1 MFRIRLRFRSKGSV
15 PLHCRHRGSTL
26 VELMVTVALMAIAV
40 TLALPSYKNMTEKR
54 QVTNG
59 AEQLAAFINTAQGV
73 AQRNN
78 RMVTL
83 SYQRTDDDQWCM
95 GMAEDD
101 TICNCKTAPAAC
113 EIGSQSFV
121 IDNSFAGN
129 AALMHSL
136 SSESSAYYIDPVRGL
151 FLPCQVVDGDA
162 GTCVPIA
169 YAALADAGDPLDIEI
184 RSPSGDFRLSL
195 LVNNTG
201 RVTLCSMDGHDVP
214 GYSPCEGGE
223 G

>member
-1 MFRIRLRFRSKGSV
+1 MEDMFRIR
-15 PLHCRHRGSTL
+15 PLFHPGGNGPRHYRCQGFSL
-26 VELMVTVALMAIAV
+26 VELMMSVVLLAIGVA
-40 TLALPSYKNMTEKR
+40 LALPSYRDMVEKR

-73 AQRNN
+73 AQRDN

-83 SYQRTDDDQWCM
+83 SYTRTDNDEWCL

-121 IDNSFAGN
+121 IDNSFAGDR
-129 AALMHSL
+129 AMMHSL
-136 SSESSAYYIDPVRGL
+136 ASESSAYYIDPVRGL
-151 FLPCQVVDGDA
+151 FLPCQVVSGKCQA
-162 GTCVPIA
+162 IA
-169 YAALADAGDPLDIEI
+169 HSELEGATDPLDIEI
-184 RSPSGDFRLSL
+184 RSPNGDFRLSL
-195 LVNNTG
+195 FVNNTG
-201 RVTLCSMDGHDVP
+201 RVTLCSMDGHAVP
-214 GYSPCEGGE
+214 GYDACEEGE